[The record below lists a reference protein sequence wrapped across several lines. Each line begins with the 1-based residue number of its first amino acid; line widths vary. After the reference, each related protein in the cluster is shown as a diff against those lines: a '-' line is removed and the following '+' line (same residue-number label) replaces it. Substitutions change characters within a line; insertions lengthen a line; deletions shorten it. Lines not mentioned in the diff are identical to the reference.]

1 MTWADFYLLCFV
13 VGFGLS
19 LLSFLGVHLH
29 LPFQSHFPNGW
40 GGHAHVHV
48 GHGAGHVGGHAAGHA
63 GSAGGTGGEGAGLLP
78 DISPFNFLTLT
89 AFLAWFGGTG
99 YLLTRYSSLWTL
111 FGFGLAVL
119 VGLVGASIVFL
130 FMAKVL
136 TSPDENL
143 DPADF
148 RMEGVLGRV
157 IIPIRTGGTGEIV
170 YSQGGTRR
178 NASARS
184 DESVAIEKG
193 TEVIV
198 TRYEN
203 GIAYVRRWEDMAGE
217 ESQAQSGR

>member
-1 MTWADFYLLCFV
+1 MTWADFYLMCFV

-29 LPFQSHFPNGW
+29 LPFQSHFPHGW
-40 GGHAHVHV
+40 GGHVHVHV
-48 GHGAGHVGGHAAGHA
+48 GHAPVHAAGHA
-63 GSAGGTGGEGAGLLP
+63 IPAAGAGGDTAPLGVP
-78 DISPFNFLTLT
+78 PISPFNFLTLT

-99 YLLTRYSSLWTL
+99 YLLTRYSSLWSVV
-111 FGFGLAVL
+111 GLAFAVA
-119 VGLVGASIVFL
+119 VGLVGAAIVFL

-136 TSPDENL
+136 TSPNENL

-157 IIPIRTGGTGEIV
+157 IVPIREQGTGEIV
-170 YSQGGTRR
+170 YSQAGTRR

-184 DESVAIEKG
+184 DEGAAIEKG

-198 TRYEN
+198 TRYDG

-217 ESQAQSGR
+217 ESGDSKTGEV